1 MSEPEK
7 GQRID
12 VPLLSLADYVSDE
25 YIAPFT
31 ITVAGSAGNGKTTLA
46 LSMASEM
53 PVYFLET
60 ENRFA
65 YLAKKM
71 QKQLFDMPYP
81 IHACTVTNWGD
92 ILIALGNIKRES
104 ANNDP
109 KNRGVIVI
117 DSGTDFKNFADHE
130 WRTTSK
136 TFPVTN
142 WSKLYKM
149 MNDIVSAIKKIG
161 LSVVFTN
168 RMKPKYEGE
177 TWDGVSYDV
186 DSYKNQDYLSE
197 AVLIIKDDAT
207 MLVQNNKWHDSTRV
221 DADSKLIN
229 RDMTLPQI
237 IKILQA

>member
-1 MSEPEK
+1 MSETEQ

-12 VPLLSLADYVSDE
+12 IPLLSLADYVSDE
-25 YIAPFT
+25 YVAPFT
-31 ITVAGSAGNGKTTLA
+31 ITIAGSAGVGKTTLA
-46 LSMASEM
+46 LSMADAM

-71 QKQLFDMPYP
+71 QKPLLDKPYP
-81 IHACTVTNWGD
+81 IYASTVTNWGD
-92 ILIALGNIKRES
+92 ILIALGNIKRAS

-130 WRTTSK
+130 WRSTSK

-149 MNDIVSAIKKIG
+149 MNDIISAIKKIG

-177 TWDGVSYDV
+177 SWDGSSYDI
-186 DSYKNQDYLSE
+186 DAYKNQDYLSE

-207 MLVQNNKWHDSTRV
+207 MLVQNNKWHDTTQA
-221 DADSKLIN
+221 DADSRLIQRN
-229 RDMTLPQI
+229 MGLPEI